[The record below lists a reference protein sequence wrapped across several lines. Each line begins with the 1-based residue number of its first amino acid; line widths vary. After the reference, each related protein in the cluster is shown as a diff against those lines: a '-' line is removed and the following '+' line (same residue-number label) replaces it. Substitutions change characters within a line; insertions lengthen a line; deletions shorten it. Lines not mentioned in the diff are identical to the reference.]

1 MTNSALRG
9 IAALCLCLCFPV
21 VRAEFPEHPIS
32 LILPT
37 PPGGVADM
45 NARPI
50 AKYLSEALRQP
61 VVVVSKPGVGGALA
75 YSSVARANPD
85 GYTMLLGLSTIS
97 VLPEAD
103 RINGRTPSYALDQLT
118 PVALLSAE
126 PLMLLVRNDSPW
138 RTVNDLVE
146 DARKRP
152 TKISYASS
160 GNYGAIHFPM
170 EMLAK
175 AASINMLHVPYS
187 GGGPALLAL
196 LGGQVDVTAAGPAA
210 AKAAAADG
218 RVRII
223 AHWGG
228 QRIAMLPDVP
238 TLKERGFDAEYYLWA
253 GLFVPASTPPAIVD
267 ALRAAVRRSVTL
279 PAYKEDMDKVN
290 IPMKYMDGPEFAE
303 FWKRDADTLVNLTRK
318 IGRLE

>member
-1 MTNSALRG
+1 MNKTTRHSV
-9 IAALCLCLCFPV
+9 AALALALCSL
-21 VRAEFPEHPIS
+21 AAHAAFPEQAIS

-50 AKYLSEALRQP
+50 ARHLSELFKQP
-61 VVVVSKPGVGGALA
+61 VVVVGKPGAGGSIA
-75 YSSVARANPD
+75 YSTVARAKPD

-103 RINGRTPSYALDQLT
+103 RVNGRTPSYALEQLT
-118 PVALLSAE
+118 PIAMLSAD
-126 PLMLLVRNDSPW
+126 PLMLLVRQDAPW
-138 RTVNDLVE
+138 RTVNELVD

-152 TKISYASS
+152 GKISYGSS

-175 AASINMLHVPYS
+175 AASINMLHVPYT
-187 GGGPALLAL
+187 GGGPALTAL

-210 AKAAAADG
+210 AKAASSDG
-218 RVRII
+218 RVRVI

-228 QRIAMLPDVP
+228 QRIALMPDVP

-253 GLFVPASTPPAIVD
+253 GLFVPAATPAAVVET
-267 ALRAAVRRSVTL
+267 LRAAVRKSVAL
-279 PAYKEDMDKVN
+279 PAFKEDMERVQ
-290 IPMKYMDGPEFAE
+290 IPVQYLDGPEFGA
-303 FWKRDADTLVNLTRK
+303 FWKKDADTLINLTKR
-318 IGRLE
+318 IGRLD